1 LRGSTIAVPEGAL
14 NIDALHVDPA
24 FLNQRIGS
32 ALLDWVNEE
41 AARRGVNKIS
51 VSAWIGF
58 RGISL
63 YERNGFEQVATK
75 QDAEYERYFGVA
87 GRVLLVKEV
96 GRAQGSP

>member
-1 LRGSTIAVPEGAL
+1 M
-14 NIDALHVDPA
+14 
-24 FLNQRIGS
+24 NQGIGS

-41 AARRGVNKIS
+41 AIRQGVTKIS

-58 RGISL
+58 RGINL

-75 QDAEYERYFGVA
+75 EDAEYERYFGVP

-96 GRAQGSP
+96 KRPQGSP